1 MDVVALITKTRSAIT
16 KLLIVEMYGGIV
28 HTTIGVE
35 TQVLAICSTT
45 SLKNVVHLLSRS
57 RQQQPVR
64 LQKYVRYRYYYLL
77 RYNDIT
83 IIISTQR
90 SHIHFTCILYFSHAL
105 PVG

>member
-1 MDVVALITKTRSAIT
+1 MDVVALITKTRCAIT

-35 TQVLAICSTT
+35 TQVLAIYSTT

-83 IIISTQR
+83 IITQR
-90 SHIHFTCILYFSHAL
+90 IYIHSTCIQCFSRTL
-105 PVG
+105 PVGR